1 MRLVREKRFH
11 LPMDLVIQKDS
22 NLHLV
27 IRKRMR
33 MCLGNNL
40 QMRMCWETAKHLAML
55 MRLVIVR
62 GKQILTHW
70 RLAREKRLQKQKETL
85 IQTRLH
91 LVIRKRMPMH
101 SVKVMQKAKAI
112 WILMQ
117 KAKGSYW
124 LKLMGFPMRMVKDWL
139 KLMLTAKVIE
149 RHLHWVRVMQKE
161 I

>member
-22 NLHLV
+22 N
-27 IRKRMR
+27 
-33 MCLGNNL
+33 
-40 QMRMCWETAKHLAML
+40 
-55 MRLVIVR
+55 
-62 GKQILTHW
+62 
-70 RLAREKRLQKQKETL
+70 
-85 IQTRLH
+85 LH